1 MFGPLVYCAESV
13 DNGENLHA
21 LYVNQNLN
29 AKVAFDPFF
38 GANVIETDGFRKLQ
52 NSTALYRPY
61 SENFLEKT
69 RIKFI
74 PYFGFAN
81 RGESDMLVYFKVK
94 EIN

>member
-13 DNGENLHA
+13 DNGENLHT

-29 AKVAFDPFF
+29 AKVTFDPFF
-38 GANVIETDGFRKLQ
+38 GANVIQIDGFRKLQ

-61 SENFLEKT
+61 SENFEET
-69 RIKFI
+69 QIKFV

-81 RGESDMLVYFKVK
+81 RGESDMLVFLKVK